1 MFAYLQLMSIL
12 NPHGTRFFI
21 LVAIV
26 ALVLIIRKI
35 RQSRK
40 ELLLEELKPS
50 EKKDLLIGLRDN
62 ASGFSELYEP
72 LYLLSKGSGERKDWI
87 FNSFNRIVNELDG
100 NDAFKLAF
108 AKKFGALVST
118 PLPEGVSAKKAKKN
132 DKKKTKKCRKAA
144 KKLLKLMDR
153 AGIVRDKAITVKA
166 DELTAESY
174 DTVGTA
180 SLTAGAVYDVLAPF
194 WSLLIK
200 ERQYPEAK
208 KKTSK
213 KKASKK
219 KTAESAE
226 EPVAE
231 VPVTEIPVAEVP
243 AAEVP
248 VTEAPAEANGEE
260 NITEDIA
267 DAPAATVPQS
277 KKAAKNEKKAAKK
290 ANKADKKANKKA
302 AKAQKKAIQKS
313 IVVIKEKLLLAKG
326 AVR

>member
-62 ASGFSELYEP
+62 ASDFSELYEP

-153 AGIVRDKAITVKA
+153 AGIVRDKAISVKA

-219 KTAESAE
+219 KAAESAE

-231 VPVTEIPVAEVP
+231 EP

-248 VTEAPAEANGEE
+248 VTEAPAEADGEE

-277 KKAAKNEKKAAKK
+277 KKAAKK

>member
-62 ASGFSELYEP
+62 ASDFSELYEP

-118 PLPEGVSAKKAKKN
+118 PLPEGVSAKKAAKN

-219 KTAESAE
+219 KAAESAE

-231 VPVTEIPVAEVP
+231 VPVTEVPVTEVPVAEEP

-248 VTEAPAEANGEE
+248 VTEAPAEADGEE

-277 KKAAKNEKKAAKK
+277 KKAAKK